1 MIARNLVGLDH
12 RKRLLNLQCPALLI
26 QGRHDR
32 KQRYEGA
39 VYLASRIKNARLVT
53 LENSAHMGQIEE
65 LNAFNAALRDF
76 LETSYVV
83 QHPAKEALA

>member
-1 MIARNLVGLDH
+1 
-12 RKRLLNLQCPALLI
+12 
-26 QGRHDR
+26 
-32 KQRYEGA
+32 
-39 VYLASRIKNARLVT
+39 
-53 LENSAHMGQIEE
+53 MGQIEE